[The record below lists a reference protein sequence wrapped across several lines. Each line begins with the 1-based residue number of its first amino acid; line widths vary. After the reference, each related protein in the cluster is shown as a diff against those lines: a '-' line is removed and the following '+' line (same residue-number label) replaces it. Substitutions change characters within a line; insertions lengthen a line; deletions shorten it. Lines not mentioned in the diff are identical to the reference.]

1 MTERR
6 GLYDVCLT
14 WQAWRSFGKLRM
26 EELFA
31 KMGFSLA
38 QCKVRQPHIPRIHA
52 SVLNTS
58 QKGRSLHTHLHAS

>member
-1 MTERR
+1 V
-6 GLYDVCLT
+6 GYAVCLA

-38 QCKVRQPHIPRIHA
+38 QCKVRQAHIPRVHA
-52 SVLNTS
+52 ELVFGL
-58 QKGRSLHTHLHAS
+58 THIAEWEEVCTQF